1 MSQFETEKASSALET
16 APATGSFSSS
26 DLEQLADP
34 DAGLSEAQRK
44 EVERKLLRKLDL
56 ALIPWLCL
64 LYLICFL
71 DRTNIGNAKIAHLER
86 DLGIDPKSFKYSAT
100 LITFFVSYAI
110 FEALSN
116 FLLKRWKPSRL
127 IPAIMILWGC
137 CMLGMGFVKNWSGL
151 MAARWFLGT
160 AEAGLFPGVNYYLSC
175 WYKRNEFGVRAA
187 IFFSA
192 AALAGSFGG
201 LLAAG
206 IQKMDGMRGIAGWA
220 WIFIIEGSL
229 TICVGIVSF
238 WMVHDFPDEAS
249 FLSPQDRARVLLRLK
264 NDNQS
269 AARHEDFKW
278 EYALAAVRDWKTYC
292 GMVIYMGSVMPLYS
306 FSVFLPT
313 IIQSMSFTSPDDII
327 RNQLLSVAPYALAA
341 VLTVV
346 VGFLS
351 DRFQRRGV
359 FIMGCAVVAAVGFV
373 MLISSTNPAVQYAGT
388 FLGAMGG
395 YPPIPLTI
403 VWVSNNVEGVYKRG
417 IVLGMVIGWGN
428 LNGVVSSVIY
438 RSPPR
443 YFEGHGTILAYLS
456 VFLFGGTLLYAAALR
471 KENARRR
478 RGDRDKWV
486 AGMTEA
492 EINELGDKRP
502 DFLYTL

>member
-1 MSQFETEKASSALET
+1 MSQFEKASSALET
-16 APATGSFSSS
+16 APVTGSFSSS
-26 DLEQLADP
+26 DLEQLA
-34 DAGLSEAQRK
+34 G
-44 EVERKLLRKLDL
+44 
-56 ALIPWLCL
+56 LIPMPACQRFREKKWSVNCCGSLTLAPCA
-64 LYLICFL
+64 
-71 DRTNIGNAKIAHLER
+71 DTM
-86 DLGIDPKSFKYSAT
+86 AT
-100 LITFFVSYAI
+100 LIAFFVSYAI
-110 FEALSN
+110 FEPLSN

-151 MAARWFLGT
+151 MAARWFLGV

-175 WYKRNEFGVRAA
+175 WYKRNEFG
-187 IFFSA
+187 
-192 AALAGSFGG
+192 
-201 LLAAG
+201 
-206 IQKMDGMRGIAGWA
+206 KMDGMRGIAGWA

-229 TICVGIVSF
+229 TICVGIASF
-238 WMVHDFPDEAS
+238 WMVHDFPDEAR

-278 EYALAAVRDWKTYC
+278 EYAWAAVRDWKTYN
-292 GMVIYMGSVMPLYS
+292 GMLIFMGSLMPLYS
-306 FSVFLPT
+306 VSVFLPT
-313 IIQSMSFTSPDDII
+313 IVQSMSFTSPDDII

-341 VLTVV
+341 VLTVL
-346 VGFLS
+346 VGSLS

-359 FIMGCAVVAAVGFV
+359 FIMGSAVVAAVGFV
-373 MLISSTNPAVQYAGT
+373 MLISSTSPGVQYAGT
-388 FLGAMGG
+388 FLGTMGI
-395 YPPIPLTI
+395 YSSIPLI
-403 VWVSNNVEGVYKRG
+403 IAWVSNNVEGVYKRG
-417 IVLGMVIGWGN
+417 IALGMVIGWGN

-443 YFEGHGTILAYLS
+443 YFEGHGTILAYLA
-456 VFLFGGTLLYAAALR
+456 VCLFGGSLLYSAALR

-492 EINELGDKRP
+492 EMNELGDKRP

>member
-1 MSQFETEKASSALET
+1 MNQFEKASSALET

-26 DLEQLADP
+26 NLEQLADP
-34 DAGLSEAQRK
+34 DAGLSKAQRK
-44 EVERKLLRKLDL
+44 EVERKLLWKLDL

-238 WMVHDFPDEAS
+238 WMVHDFPDEAR
-249 FLSPQDRARVLLRLK
+249 FLSPEDRARVLLRLK

-388 FLGAMGG
+388 FLGAMGV
-395 YPPIPLTI
+395 YAPIPLTI

-428 LNGVVSSVIY
+428 LNGVVSSIIY

-443 YFEGHGTILAYLS
+443 YFEGHGTILAYLA
-456 VFLFGGTLLYAAALR
+456 VFLLGGALLYSAALR